1 MMIDRA
7 TAVAAIML
15 EHVVEV
21 AATQRVEPYD
31 LLAAIWH
38 EATAALVG
46 VGWTADDLTAAAA
59 THAGLARRH

>member
-1 MMIDRA
+1 VTIDRA
-7 TAVAAIML
+7 TFIADILVS
-15 EHVVEV
+15 HVVEV
-21 AATQRVEPYD
+21 ATTQRVEPYD

-46 VGWTADDLTAAAA
+46 MGWTADDLTTAAA